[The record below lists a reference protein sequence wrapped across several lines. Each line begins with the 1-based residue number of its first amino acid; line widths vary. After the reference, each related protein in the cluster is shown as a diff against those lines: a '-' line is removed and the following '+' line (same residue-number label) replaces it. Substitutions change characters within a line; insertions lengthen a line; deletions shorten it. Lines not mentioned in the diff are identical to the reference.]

1 MSAATQSPQVEHA
14 ATLADRYL
22 AAWNETDA
30 ARRRELIA
38 AAWTETACY
47 VDPLMRGDGH
57 AGIDAMIAAAQAK
70 FPGFRFTRVSP
81 VDAHG
86 EHLRFTWELGP
97 AGEAALDPLALAAS
111 CGIRCG
117 GQGKA
122 NGAGSAEGGMGAC
135 RHGRGGGRGGLR
147 RGMGGRAQGA
157 ASGAGPGRARR
168 HPRGSGGHRPW
179 QVLV

>member
-1 MSAATQSPQVEHA
+1 MSAAIQAQVTA
-14 ATLADRYL
+14 DPATLADRYL

-38 AAWTETACY
+38 LAWTESASY

-57 AGIDAMIAAAQAK
+57 AGIDAMIAAVQGR

-97 AGEAALDPLALAAS
+97 ASEPALVVGTDFATVGADGRLARMTGFIDRAPAGLA
-111 CGIRCG
+111 
-117 GQGKA
+117 
-122 NGAGSAEGGMGAC
+122 
-135 RHGRGGGRGGLR
+135 
-147 RGMGGRAQGA
+147 
-157 ASGAGPGRARR
+157 
-168 HPRGSGGHRPW
+168 
-179 QVLV
+179 

>member
-1 MSAATQSPQVEHA
+1 MSAAIQAQVA
-14 ATLADRYL
+14 ADPAALADRYL

-38 AAWTETACY
+38 LAWTESASY

-57 AGIDAMIAAAQAK
+57 AGIDAMIAAVQTK

-97 AGEAALDPLALAAS
+97 AGEPALVVGTDFATISADGRLARMTGFIDRAPAGLA
-111 CGIRCG
+111 
-117 GQGKA
+117 
-122 NGAGSAEGGMGAC
+122 
-135 RHGRGGGRGGLR
+135 
-147 RGMGGRAQGA
+147 
-157 ASGAGPGRARR
+157 
-168 HPRGSGGHRPW
+168 
-179 QVLV
+179 

>member
-1 MSAATQSPQVEHA
+1 MSAAIHAQVA
-14 ATLADRYL
+14 ADPAALADRYL

-38 AAWTETACY
+38 LAWAESASY

-57 AGIDAMIAAAQAK
+57 AGIDAMIAAVQTK

-97 AGEAALDPLALAAS
+97 AGEPALVVGTDFATISADGRLARMTGFIDRAPAGLA
-111 CGIRCG
+111 
-117 GQGKA
+117 
-122 NGAGSAEGGMGAC
+122 
-135 RHGRGGGRGGLR
+135 
-147 RGMGGRAQGA
+147 
-157 ASGAGPGRARR
+157 
-168 HPRGSGGHRPW
+168 
-179 QVLV
+179 

>member
-1 MSAATQSPQVEHA
+1 MSVAIQAQPAPVADA

-38 AAWTETACY
+38 LAWTETASY

-57 AGIDAMIAAAQAK
+57 AGIDAMIAAVQAK

-97 AGEAALDPLALAAS
+97 AGEPALVVGTDFATMSVDGRLARMTGFIDRAPAGLA
-111 CGIRCG
+111 
-117 GQGKA
+117 
-122 NGAGSAEGGMGAC
+122 
-135 RHGRGGGRGGLR
+135 
-147 RGMGGRAQGA
+147 
-157 ASGAGPGRARR
+157 
-168 HPRGSGGHRPW
+168 
-179 QVLV
+179 

>member
-1 MSAATQSPQVEHA
+1 MSAAIQAQATADPA
-14 ATLADRYL
+14 ALADRYL

-38 AAWTETACY
+38 MAWTESASY

-57 AGIDAMIAAAQAK
+57 AGIDAMIAAVQTK

-97 AGEAALDPLALAAS
+97 AGEPALVVGTDFATISADGRLARMTGFIDRAPAGLA
-111 CGIRCG
+111 
-117 GQGKA
+117 
-122 NGAGSAEGGMGAC
+122 
-135 RHGRGGGRGGLR
+135 
-147 RGMGGRAQGA
+147 
-157 ASGAGPGRARR
+157 
-168 HPRGSGGHRPW
+168 
-179 QVLV
+179 

>member
-1 MSAATQSPQVEHA
+1 MSAAIQAQATADPA
-14 ATLADRYL
+14 ALADRYL

-38 AAWTETACY
+38 LAWTESASY

-57 AGIDAMIAAAQAK
+57 AGIDAMIAAVQTK

-97 AGEAALDPLALAAS
+97 AGEPALVVGTDFATISADGRLARMTGFIDRAPAGLA
-111 CGIRCG
+111 
-117 GQGKA
+117 
-122 NGAGSAEGGMGAC
+122 
-135 RHGRGGGRGGLR
+135 
-147 RGMGGRAQGA
+147 
-157 ASGAGPGRARR
+157 
-168 HPRGSGGHRPW
+168 
-179 QVLV
+179 

>member
-1 MSAATQSPQVEHA
+1 MSAAIQAQVTA
-14 ATLADRYL
+14 DPATLADRYL

-38 AAWTETACY
+38 LAWTESASY

-57 AGIDAMIAAAQAK
+57 GGIDAMIAAVQAK

-97 AGEAALDPLALAAS
+97 AGEPALVVGTDFATISADGRLARMTGFIDRAPAGLA
-111 CGIRCG
+111 
-117 GQGKA
+117 
-122 NGAGSAEGGMGAC
+122 
-135 RHGRGGGRGGLR
+135 
-147 RGMGGRAQGA
+147 
-157 ASGAGPGRARR
+157 
-168 HPRGSGGHRPW
+168 
-179 QVLV
+179 

>member
-1 MSAATQSPQVEHA
+1 MSAAIQAQAETIADP

-30 ARRRELIA
+30 ARLRELNA
-38 AAWTETACY
+38 LAWTESASY

-57 AGIDAMIAAAQAK
+57 AGIDAMIAAVQAK

-97 AGEAALDPLALAAS
+97 AGEAALVVGTDFATVAADGRLARMTGFIDRAPAGLA
-111 CGIRCG
+111 
-117 GQGKA
+117 
-122 NGAGSAEGGMGAC
+122 
-135 RHGRGGGRGGLR
+135 
-147 RGMGGRAQGA
+147 
-157 ASGAGPGRARR
+157 
-168 HPRGSGGHRPW
+168 
-179 QVLV
+179 